1 MEIFRYKERMN
12 PTLVV
17 MAAGMGSRYGGI
29 KQIDPVGPSGEAL
42 LDYSVYD
49 ALRAGFQD
57 VVFIIRKSIDA
68 DFRSF
73 CKGRFSNVPYQI
85 VYQEL
90 EDIPEGFSVPANR
103 TKPWGTT
110 HAILRVRDVV
120 KGPFAV
126 INADDFYGR
135 NAYETLYSYLSKVP
149 IDSKDFALV
158 GYRLENTLSE
168 HGSVSRGICT
178 VDSNG
183 YLVAVEEYVKIVKQN
198 GRIESI
204 EPSQPGAFTGQEFAS
219 MNMFGFT
226 PALFPLIEREFLHFL
241 KTEGNDPKAEC
252 YIPRVVGKLVQQKE
266 IRVKVLPSTSSW
278 FGITYQADKP
288 MVKEKINQLIAS
300 GEYPARLWE
309 S

>member
-1 MEIFRYKERMN
+1 MK

-29 KQIDPVGPSGEAL
+29 KQIEPVGPSGEAL

-49 ALRAGFQD
+49 ALRAGFQE
-57 VVFIIRKSIDA
+57 VVFIIRRSIDT

-73 CKGRFSNVPYQI
+73 CKGRFLNVPYRI

-90 EDIPEGFSVPANR
+90 DDIPEGYPIPPER

-110 HAILRVRDVV
+110 HAILRVKGVV
-120 KGPFAV
+120 RGPFAV

-135 NAYETLYSYLSKVP
+135 NAYEILSFYLDNLLG
-149 IDSKDFALV
+149 DSKNFALI

-168 HGSVSRGICT
+168 HGSVSRGICSI
-178 VDSNG
+178 DSNG
-183 YLVAVEEYVKIVKQN
+183 HLRSVEEYVKIVRQN

-204 EPSQPGAFTGQEFAS
+204 EPSQPGVFTGKEFAS

-226 PALFPLIEREFLHFL
+226 PALFPLIEGEFLHFL
-241 KTEGNDPKAEC
+241 EAEGKDPKAEC
-252 YIPRVVGKLVQQKE
+252 YIPRVVGKLVQRGE
-266 IRVKVLPSTSSW
+266 IQVKVLPSTSQW

-288 MVKEKINQLIAS
+288 IVKEKIHQLIAS
-300 GEYPARLWE
+300 GEYPARLWNH
-309 S
+309 

>member
-1 MEIFRYKERMN
+1 MK

-49 ALRAGFQD
+49 AVRAGFQD

-73 CKGRFSNVPYQI
+73 CKGRFSNIPYQI

-90 EDIPEGFSVPANR
+90 EDIPKGYTIPPER

-110 HAILRVRDVV
+110 HAILRVREVV

-135 NAYETLYSYLSKVP
+135 NAYEILASYLENLPV
-149 IDSKDFALV
+149 DSKDFALV

-168 HGSVSRGICT
+168 HGSVSRGICS
-178 VDSNG
+178 VDSDG
-183 YLVAVEEYVKIVKQN
+183 YLLSVEEYVKIVRQN

-204 EPSQPGAFTGQEFAS
+204 EPSQPGVFTGKEFAS

-226 PALFPLIEREFLHFL
+226 PALFPLIQQEFLQFL
-241 KTEGNDPKAEC
+241 ETEGKNPKAEC
-252 YIPRVVGKLVQQKE
+252 YIPRVVGKLVQNGE
-266 IRVKVLPSTSSW
+266 IRVKVLPSTSQW

-288 MVKEKINQLIAS
+288 IVKEKIHQLVVS
-300 GEYPARLWE
+300 GEYPSRLWNP
-309 S
+309 

>member
-1 MEIFRYKERMN
+1 MK

-49 ALRAGFQD
+49 AIRAGFQH
-57 VVFIIRKSIDA
+57 VVFIIRRSIDA

-73 CKGRFSNVPYQI
+73 CKGRFSSVPYRI

-90 EDIPEGFSVPANR
+90 EDIPKGYPIPPER

-110 HAILRVRDVV
+110 HAILRVKEVV
-120 KGPFAV
+120 RGPFGV

-135 NAYETLYSYLSKVP
+135 NAYEILSSYLNNLPV
-149 IDSKDFALV
+149 DSKYFALV

-168 HGSVSRGICT
+168 HGSVSRGICSL
-178 VDSNG
+178 DPNG
-183 YLVAVEEYVKIVKQN
+183 DLLSVEEYVKIVRQN
-198 GRIESI
+198 SRIKSI
-204 EPSQPGAFTGQEFAS
+204 EPSQPGVFTGKEFAS

-226 PALFPLIEREFLHFL
+226 PALFPLIEREFLQFL
-241 KTEGNDPKAEC
+241 ETRGKDSKAEC
-252 YIPRVVGKLVQQKE
+252 YIPQVVGKLVQRGE
-266 IRVKVLPSTSSW
+266 IRVKVLPSTSQW
-278 FGITYQADKP
+278 FGMTYQADKP
-288 MVKEKINQLIAS
+288 IVKKKIHQLIAS
-300 GEYPARLWE
+300 GEYPARLWDPMYPAFPGG
-309 S
+309 

>member
-1 MEIFRYKERMN
+1 MK
-12 PTLVV
+12 PTVVV

-29 KQIDPVGPSGEAL
+29 KQIDPVGPGGEAL

-57 VVFIIRKSIDA
+57 VVFIIRKAIEE

-73 CKGRFSNVPYQI
+73 CNGRFAHVPYRI

-90 EDIPEGFSVPANR
+90 EDIPKGFPVPPER

-110 HAILRVRDVV
+110 HAILRVREVV

-135 NAYETLYSYLSKVP
+135 NAYEILQSYLSRLP
-149 IDSKDFALV
+149 EDSKDFALV

-168 HGSVSRGICT
+168 HGSVSRGICS
-178 VDSNG
+178 VDDEGFLLS
-183 YLVAVEEYVKIVKQN
+183 VEEYVKIVRQN

-204 EPSQPGAFTGQEFAS
+204 EPSQPGTFTGKEFAS

-226 PALFPLIEREFLHFL
+226 PALFPFLEREFIHFL
-241 KTEGNDPKAEC
+241 ETEGKDPKAEC
-252 YIPRVVGKLVQQKE
+252 YIPRVVGKLVRGGE
-266 IRVKVLPSTSSW
+266 IRVKVLPSTSLW

-288 MVKEKINQLIAS
+288 LVKERIHQLVAS
-300 GEYPARLWE
+300 GEYPERLWKQ
-309 S
+309 

>member
-1 MEIFRYKERMN
+1 
-12 PTLVV
+12 

-29 KQIDPVGPSGEAL
+29 KQIDPVGPNGEAL

-49 ALRAGFQD
+49 AFRAGFQD
-57 VVFIIRKSIDA
+57 VVFVIRKSIEA

-73 CKGRFSNVPYQI
+73 CKGRFSNIPYQI

-90 EDIPEGFSVPANR
+90 EDIPKGYTIPPER

-110 HAILRVRDVV
+110 HAILRVREVV

-135 NAYETLYSYLSKVP
+135 NAYETLASYLENLPV
-149 IDSKDFALV
+149 DSIDFALV

-168 HGSVSRGICT
+168 HGSVSRGICS
-178 VDSNG
+178 VDSDG
-183 YLVAVEEYVKIVKQN
+183 YLLSVEEYVKIVRQD

-204 EPSQPGAFTGQEFAS
+204 EPSQPGIFTGKEFAS

-226 PALFPLIEREFLHFL
+226 PALFPLIEREFLRFL
-241 KTEGNDPKAEC
+241 DTEGKDPKAEC
-252 YIPRVVGKLVQQKE
+252 YIPRVVGKLVQKGE
-266 IRVKVLPSTSSW
+266 IRVKVLPSTSQW

-288 MVKEKINQLIAS
+288 IVKEKIHQLTAS
-300 GEYPARLWE
+300 GEYPARLWNP
-309 S
+309 

>member
-1 MEIFRYKERMN
+1 MEIFRYIKDMK

-29 KQIDPVGPSGEAL
+29 KQIDPVGPGGEAL

-49 ALRAGFQD
+49 AIRSGFQD
-57 VVFIIRKSIDA
+57 VVFIIRKSIEK
-68 DFRSF
+68 DFLSF
-73 CKGRFSNVPYQI
+73 CEGRFTHVPYQI

-90 EDIPEGFSVPANR
+90 DALPEGFSVPADR

-110 HAILRVRDVV
+110 HAILQVQKVV

-135 NAYETLYSYLSKVP
+135 DAYEILGSYLSGLP
-149 IDSKDFALV
+149 LDSKDFALV

-178 VDSNG
+178 VDPKG
-183 YLVAVEEYVKIVKQN
+183 YLVSVEEYVKILRQN
-198 GRIESI
+198 GRIDSI
-204 EPSQPGAFTGQEFAS
+204 EPSQPGTFTGQEIAS

-226 PALFPLIEREFLHFL
+226 PALFPLIEREFLEFL
-241 KTEGNDPKAEC
+241 RKEGADPKAEC
-252 YIPRVVGKLVQQKE
+252 YIPRVVGKLVKAGE
-266 IRVKVLPSTSSW
+266 IRVKVLPSTSPW

-288 MVKEKINQLIAS
+288 VVKERIRQLVAA
-300 GEYPARLWE
+300 GEYPEHLW

>member
-1 MEIFRYKERMN
+1 
-12 PTLVV
+12 

-29 KQIDPVGPSGEAL
+29 KQIDPVGPNGEAL

-49 ALRAGFQD
+49 AFRAGFQD
-57 VVFIIRKSIDA
+57 VVFVIRKSIEA

-73 CKGRFSNVPYQI
+73 CKGRFSNIPYQI

-90 EDIPEGFSVPANR
+90 EDIPKGYTIPPER

-110 HAILRVRDVV
+110 HAILRIREVV

-135 NAYETLYSYLSKVP
+135 NAYETLASYLENLPV
-149 IDSKDFALV
+149 DSIDFALV

-168 HGSVSRGICT
+168 HGSVSRGICS
-178 VDSNG
+178 VDSDD
-183 YLVAVEEYVKIVKQN
+183 YLLSVEEYVKIVRQD

-204 EPSQPGAFTGQEFAS
+204 EPSQPGIFTGKEFAS

-226 PALFPLIEREFLHFL
+226 PALFPLIEREFLRFL
-241 KTEGNDPKAEC
+241 DTEGKDPKAEC
-252 YIPRVVGKLVQQKE
+252 YIPRVVGKLVQKGE
-266 IRVKVLPSTSSW
+266 IRVKVLPSTSQW

-288 MVKEKINQLIAS
+288 IVKEKIHQLTAS
-300 GEYPARLWE
+300 GEYPARLWNP
-309 S
+309 

>member
-1 MEIFRYKERMN
+1 MK

-57 VVFIIRKSIDA
+57 VVFIIRQSIDA
-68 DFRSF
+68 DFRAF

-90 EDIPEGFSVPANR
+90 EDIPVGFSIPEGR

-110 HAILRVRDVV
+110 HAILRVREVV
-120 KGPFAV
+120 KNPFAV

-135 NAYETLYSYLSKVP
+135 NAYEILQSYLSQLPV
-149 IDSKDFALV
+149 DSKDFALV

-168 HGSVSRGICT
+168 HGSVSRGICS
-178 VDSNG
+178 VDSAG
-183 YLVAVEEYVKIVKQN
+183 YLLSVEEYVKIIKKN
-198 GRIESI
+198 GKIESI
-204 EPSQPGAFTGQEFAS
+204 EPSQPGTFTGKEFAS

-226 PALFPLIEREFLHFL
+226 PSLFPLIEREFLDFL
-241 KTEGNDPKAEC
+241 KTDGKDPKSEC
-252 YIPRVVGKLVQQKE
+252 YIPRVIGKLVQRKE

-288 MVKEKINQLIAS
+288 VVKEKINQLIAS
-300 GEYPARLWE
+300 GEYPPQLWKP
-309 S
+309 